1 MLNERERIEI
11 DDFKQRY
18 ESLFEAR
25 ESAPHGYEI
34 CPEDYTDYM
43 IHVLAKTYGV
53 PPAEAGKYFEA
64 DYIRLVVFNNLEV
77 LRNENIIKTN
87 SGEK

>member
-1 MLNERERIEI
+1 LLNERERIEI
-11 DDFKQRY
+11 DEFKQRY

-25 ESAPHGYEI
+25 EHTPHEYEI
-34 CPEDYTDYM
+34 CPEDYCDYM
-43 IHVLAKTYGV
+43 MHVLAKTYGI

-64 DYIRLVVFNNLEV
+64 DYIRLVMFNNLEV
-77 LRNENIIKTN
+77 LKNESIIKSN

>member
-1 MLNERERIEI
+1 MLDERERIEI
-11 DDFKQRY
+11 DEFKQRY
-18 ESLFEAR
+18 ESLFEAH
-25 ESAPHGYEI
+25 EHAPHGYEI
-34 CPEDYTDYM
+34 CPEDYSDYM
-43 IHVLAKTYGV
+43 MHVLAKTYGV
-53 PPAEAGKYFEA
+53 PLTEAGKHYEV

>member
-1 MLNERERIEI
+1 MLNERERIETGE
-11 DDFKQRY
+11 FKQRY

-25 ESAPHGYEI
+25 EGAPHEYEI
-34 CPEDYTDYM
+34 CPEDYCDYM
-43 IHVLAKTYGV
+43 MHVLAKSYGLS
-53 PPAEAGKYFEA
+53 PAEAGKYFEA